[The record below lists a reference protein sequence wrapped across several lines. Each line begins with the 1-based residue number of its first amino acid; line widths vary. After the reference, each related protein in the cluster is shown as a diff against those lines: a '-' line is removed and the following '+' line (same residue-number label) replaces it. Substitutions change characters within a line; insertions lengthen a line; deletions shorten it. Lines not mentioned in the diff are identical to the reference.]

1 MTDGHDDICYR
12 AWCVGYAIDTHKV
25 GTSAETII
33 KTASK
38 YHRFITN
45 KSKAELV
52 EINKGKKSEH

>member
-1 MTDGHDDICYR
+1 MDEHDDIVHR
-12 AWCVGYAIDTHKV
+12 AWCVDYAVRTHKI

-45 KSKAELV
+45 QSKAELV